1 MEEQK
6 KIERDLMSQEE
17 FENYIAEGI
26 MVLHLVTYD
35 AVHNFKSVRRA
46 IRRGHVT
53 TEGYIIPRRPF
64 HNKANT
70 CKRKGRHSRSMNELK
85 KRIYAE
91 LKQYQ
96 GRAS

>member
-26 MVLHLVTYD
+26 MVLHLITYD
-35 AVHNFKSVRRA
+35 AVHKFKSIRRA

-53 TEGYIIPRRPF
+53 TEGYIIPGRPF

-70 CKRKGRHSRSMNELK
+70 CKRKGKHSRSMNELK
-85 KRIYAE
+85 KRIHAE

-96 GRAS
+96 RRAS

>member
-6 KIERDLMSQEE
+6 KIERALMSQEE
-17 FENYIAEGI
+17 FEKYISYGI
-26 MVLHLVTYD
+26 MILHLITYEG
-35 AVHNFKSVRRA
+35 VHRFKSIRRA

-70 CKRKGRHSRSMNELK
+70 CKRKGKHSRSMNELK
-85 KRIYAE
+85 KGIYAE
-91 LKQYQ
+91 LK
-96 GRAS
+96 